1 MIDPGDEFNMG
12 CAKGIIHRELDA
24 ELEDTSVKGCV
35 LGTKDP
41 SLPFEN
47 IVTCGPGTT
56 VAGRVA
62 L

>member
-1 MIDPGDEFNMG
+1 MIDLGDEFNMG
-12 CAKGIIHRELDA
+12 CTKRIIHRELDT
-24 ELEDTSVKGCV
+24 ESEDTSMKGCV
-35 LGTKDP
+35 LGAKDP